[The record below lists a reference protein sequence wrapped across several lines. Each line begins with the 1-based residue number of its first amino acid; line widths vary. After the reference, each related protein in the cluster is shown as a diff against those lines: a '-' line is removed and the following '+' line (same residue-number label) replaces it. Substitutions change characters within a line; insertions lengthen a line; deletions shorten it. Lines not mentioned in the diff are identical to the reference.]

1 MFSMLTSG
9 GMVLF
14 GMLTS
19 GGIVLF
25 SMLTSGEMVLCLA
38 CLPQVGWCYV

>member
-14 GMLTS
+14 SMLTS
-19 GGIVLF
+19 GG
-25 SMLTSGEMVLCLA
+25 MVSCLA
-38 CLPQVGWCYV
+38 CLPQVGWRYV